1 MVAQYDQQ
9 CICIVGHIV
18 PPFYSGGASVFC
30 FSVGLK
36 CEEGMG
42 RRSWGGWGWVEG
54 GGEGEGYTK
63 MCNNYKTN
71 IGDFYFSL
79 YVSK

>member
-1 MVAQYDQQ
+1 
-9 CICIVGHIV
+9 
-18 PPFYSGGASVFC
+18 
-30 FSVGLK
+30 
-36 CEEGMG
+36 MG
-42 RRSWGGWGWVEG
+42 RRGRWGGGGGVEG

>member
-42 RRSWGGWGWVEG
+42 RRSWGGG
-54 GGEGEGYTK
+54 GGWKEGERERGTQKCATIIKQTLVIFILVY
-63 MCNNYKTN
+63 M
-71 IGDFYFSL
+71 
-79 YVSK
+79 